1 MRARDLAR
9 FTAICR
15 LAIGAGFV
23 AYPPLSMR
31 SWIGSDA
38 RRPGAILLARALG
51 ARDLVIGVGT
61 LASLADRRALSP
73 WLRGAL
79 AADATDLALTLAG
92 GDAVPARGKV
102 LVCAVAAGGV
112 ALGAAA
118 LATLEE

>member
-1 MRARDLAR
+1 MGARDLAR

-15 LAIGAGFV
+15 VAIGAGFV
-23 AYPPLSMR
+23 AYPPVSMR
-31 SWIGSDA
+31 SWIGLDA
-38 RRPGAILLARALG
+38 RRPGAVLLARALG

-61 LASLADRRALSP
+61 LTNLSDRRALSA

-79 AADATDLALTLAG
+79 AADAADLALTLAG
-92 GDAVPARGKV
+92 GDAVPPSGRI
-102 LVCAVAAGGV
+102 LVSAIAAGGV

>member
-1 MRARDLAR
+1 VSARELAR

-31 SWIGSDA
+31 VWVGDDA
-38 RRPGAILLARALG
+38 RRPSAVLLARALG
-51 ARDLVIGVGT
+51 ARDLIIGAGT
-61 LASLADRRALSP
+61 LAHLGDERALAA

-79 AADATDLALTLAG
+79 AADAADLLLTLLG
-92 GDAVPARGKV
+92 RDAVPRHGRP
-102 LVCAVAAGGV
+102 LVSSIAAGGV

-118 LATLEE
+118 LATLER

>member
-1 MRARDLAR
+1 MGARDLAR

-15 LAIGAGFV
+15 VAIGAGFL

-31 SWIGSDA
+31 SWIGRDA
-38 RRPGAILLARALG
+38 RRPGAVLLARALG

-61 LASLADRRALSP
+61 LASLADREALAA

-92 GDAVPARGKV
+92 GDAVPPRGRI
-102 LVCAVAAGGV
+102 LVSAIAGGGV

-118 LATLEE
+118 LATLER